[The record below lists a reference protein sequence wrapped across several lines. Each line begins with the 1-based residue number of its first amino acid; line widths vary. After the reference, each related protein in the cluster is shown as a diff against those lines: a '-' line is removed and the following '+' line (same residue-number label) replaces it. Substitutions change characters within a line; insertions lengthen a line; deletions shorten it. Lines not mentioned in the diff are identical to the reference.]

1 MLLII
6 VPFLGFPTL
15 IKQLFLV
22 LLGIILMVLVN
33 FFRKDFYFS
42 AKTKEDISGTSF
54 KDSYKQ
60 EDKENAITHHEHEY

>member
-22 LLGIILMVLVN
+22 VLGIILMVLVN
-33 FFRKDFYFS
+33 FFKKDFFS
-42 AKTKEDISGTSF
+42 LPAANEDISGTSF

-60 EDKENAITHHEHEY
+60 EDKDNAITQNEHEY

>member
-1 MLLII
+1 MLLVI

-22 LLGIILMVLVN
+22 VLGIILMVLVN
-33 FFRKDFYFS
+33 FFKKDFFS
-42 AKTKEDISGTSF
+42 SPAANEDISGSSF

-60 EDKENAITHHEHEY
+60 KDTEQVIIQTEHEY

>member
-42 AKTKEDISGTSF
+42 SKTTEDVSGTSF

-60 EDKENAITHHEHEY
+60 EDKENAITHNEHEY